1 MHNLRRGRRR
11 PRIQALD
18 HGDDSGSSDNGSDS
32 YDEDDDDGHCEDM
45 EQGEP
50 PTAGEDHSNMISS
63 NSNLDSIQN
72 TNTAIGVLG
81 VSYSRLRRIDQ
92 SWEEKIWMC
101 VDALQLFALLWSLS
115 QPWPWPRPWLAGS
128 RWVVYVNLDVVS
140 IVDAAMTITGPGTT
154 SSPWGE
160 RPGYMW
166 YGSLFSLVPV
176 VIVSVWSS
184 RVIIMT
190 IWLNR
195 VMLFHRY
202 VLGRGKPPAL
212 SSTVLSGIVAFE
224 RVVLRCV

>member
-1 MHNLRRGRRR
+1 MHKLRRGRKW

-18 HGDDSGSSDNGSDS
+18 HDDDGRSGENGSGSH
-32 YDEDDDDGHCEDM
+32 DEDDDEGHYGDM

-50 PTAGEDHSNMISS
+50 SAFGED
-63 NSNLDSIQN
+63 NSDLDSIQN
-72 TNTAIGVLG
+72 SNAAIGVLG
-81 VSYSRLRRIDQ
+81 VSYPRLLSIDQ

-115 QPWPWPRPWLAGS
+115 QPWPWPRPWLAGT
-128 RWVVYVNLDVVS
+128 RWVVYANLDVVS
-140 IVDAAMTITGPGTT
+140 IVDAAMTVTGPGTT

-160 RPGYMW
+160 RPGYIW
-166 YGSLFSLVPV
+166 YGSLFCMVPV
-176 VIVSVWSS
+176 VIASVWSS
-184 RVIIMT
+184 RVTVTT

-195 VMLFHRY
+195 VMLFNRY

-224 RVVLRCV
+224 RVVLRCVYCGT